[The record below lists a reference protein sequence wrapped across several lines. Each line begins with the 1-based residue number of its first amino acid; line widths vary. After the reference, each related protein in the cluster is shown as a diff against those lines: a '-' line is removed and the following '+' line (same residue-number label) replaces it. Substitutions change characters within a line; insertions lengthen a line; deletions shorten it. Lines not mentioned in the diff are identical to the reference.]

1 MIAFPPRARLENV
14 VRSLLQH
21 LPQELEILWQAE
33 RFAEQ
38 TRCIRRLMDGDRLRD
53 AVAQTADEEAQWL
66 AQVLEARW
74 GRIGEV
80 RLDPA
85 VAVVGPAEV
94 WVGRQARSVRLDVA
108 TLDLAEDWRAEWL
121 GAVAAAGDAG
131 SCTVTVEPITGS
143 APVFHDVTVRVMGR
157 SGGRRC
163 IQTAH
168 HRIQARK
175 PVLEISDDRRRIKL
189 SDQTGAP
196 ADAVR
201 IDIGDEHQVTGEN
214 GLLEMS
220 TPLGAATTVWIHGLQ
235 IN

>member
-1 MIAFPPRARLENV
+1 MIAFPAKARLENV
-14 VRSLLQH
+14 VRSLLRH
-21 LPQELEILWQAE
+21 LPQELDILWRAE

-38 TRCIRRLMDGDRLRD
+38 TRCIRRLMDGDCLRD
-53 AVAQTADEEAQWL
+53 AVAETADAEAQWL

-74 GRIGEV
+74 RRIGEV

-94 WVGRQARSVRLDVA
+94 WVGGQVRSVRLDVA

-121 GAVAAAGDAG
+121 GAVVAAEDTR
-131 SCTVTVEPITGS
+131 SCTVTVDPIIGS
-143 APVFHDVTVRVMGR
+143 DPVFYDVTVRVTGR
-157 SGGRRC
+157 CGGRRC
-163 IQTAH
+163 IQTAQ

-189 SDQTGAP
+189 SDHTGAP
-196 ADAVR
+196 GGGVE
-201 IDIGDEHQVTGEN
+201 IDIGDEHQVTGAN

-220 TPLGAATTVWIHGLQ
+220 IPLGADTAVWIHGLQ

>member
-1 MIAFPPRARLENV
+1 MIAFPARARLENV
-14 VRSLLQH
+14 VRSLLRH
-21 LPQELEILWQAE
+21 LPQELDILWRAE

-38 TRCIRRLMDGDRLRD
+38 TRCIRRLMDGGCLRD
-53 AVAQTADEEAQWL
+53 AVAQTADAEAQWL

-74 GRIGEV
+74 RRIGAV

-94 WVGRQARSVRLDVA
+94 WVGGQARSVRLDVA

-121 GAVAAAGDAG
+121 GALVAAEDTR
-131 SCTVTVEPITGS
+131 SCTVTVDPIIGS
-143 APVFHDVTVRVMGR
+143 DPVFYDVTVRVTGR

-163 IQTAH
+163 IQTAQ

-189 SDQTGAP
+189 SDHTGAP
-196 ADAVR
+196 GGDVE
-201 IDIGDEHQVTGEN
+201 IDIGGATYATASS
-214 GLLEMS
+214 GLLEM
-220 TPLGAATTVWIHGLQ
+220 PDPIAADAGVRIQGTYV
-235 IN
+235 